1 MSQLIPKHR
10 RIATRRQVLL
20 GSAAVAA
27 CSLASPAIAQTVAKL
42 RLGYLHVVAV
52 DGQILTGLDRGSFAK
67 QGIEFEHSR
76 FNTGPEVFE
85 ALAAGKLDVLSAGG
99 VISNYL
105 ALGAGRAFLIND
117 IEIATAQLWVRP
129 DRGVRTFADL
139 RGKRIATTTKT
150 TAHIFLDRALRAN
163 SVDPGQVDIVNGSMS
178 AAVASFIAGDV
189 PAVALWVPFNITVRE
204 KLPEAVKLVD
214 ASAFYPQSAV
224 VGGWVVRPDFYE
236 ANRDVL
242 ARIIRGWAD
251 ANDYM
256 VRNGAAAAEA
266 LQKNH
271 YNQATVA
278 DVTEALKAQKMFSS
292 REWKRLYSDGTVTKW
307 LQQVSDFF
315 MADAATTGSMKAA
328 EYFDPTLYLSTIG
341 EAR

>member
-1 MSQLIPKHR
+1 M
-10 RIATRRQVLL
+10 LL
-20 GSAAVAA
+20 GAAGLAA
-27 CSLASPAIAQTVAKL
+27 ASLASPAIAQARTKL

-52 DGQILTGLDRGSFAK
+52 DGQILTGLDRGSFEK
-67 QGIEFEHSR
+67 QGIEFELSE

-85 ALAAGKLDVLSAGG
+85 AMAAGKLDVLSAGG

-117 IEIATAQLWVRP
+117 IEVATAQLWVRP
-129 DRGVRTFADL
+129 DRGVKSFADL
-139 RGKRIATTTKT
+139 KGKRIATTTRT

-163 SVDPGQVDIVNGSMS
+163 GISLADVEVVNGSMS
-178 AAVASFIAGDV
+178 ASVASFIAGDV

-204 KLPEAVKLVD
+204 KLPDAIKLVD

-224 VGGWVVRPDFYE
+224 VGGWVTRHDFYRE
-236 ANRDVL
+236 NQDVL

-251 ANDYM
+251 ANDYI

-266 LQKNH
+266 LQKDH
-271 YNQATVA
+271 YRQASVA
-278 DVTEALKAQKMFSS
+278 DIAEALKAQKMFSS
-292 REWKRLYSDGTVTKW
+292 REWKRLYSDGTVVKW

-315 MADAATTGSMKAA
+315 MTGANATNATPAT
-328 EYFDPTLYLSTIG
+328 EYFDPSLYLATIK
-341 EAR
+341 

>member
-1 MSQLIPKHR
+1 MSQPSRKR
-10 RIATRRQVLL
+10 RDSATRRQVLL
-20 GSAAVAA
+20 GSAALAA
-27 CSLASPAIAQTVAKL
+27 TSLASPAIAQVRNKL
-42 RLGYLHVVAV
+42 RLGHLHVVAV
-52 DGQILTGLDRGSFAK
+52 DGQILTGLDRDSFAK
-67 QGIEFEHSR
+67 QGIEFDR
-76 FNTGPEVFE
+76 FQFNTGPEVFE
-85 ALAAGKLDVLSAGG
+85 AMAAGKLDILSAGG

-117 IEIATAQLWVRP
+117 IEVATAQLLVRP

-163 SVDPGQVDIVNGSMS
+163 GIGPAEVEVVNGSMS
-178 AAVASFIAGDV
+178 ASVASFIAGDV

-204 KLPEAVKLVD
+204 KLPDAIKLVD

-224 VGGWVVRPDFYE
+224 VGGWVARHDFYE
-236 ANRDVL
+236 GNKEVL

-256 VRNGAAAAEA
+256 VRNGAATAES
-266 LQKNH
+266 LQRNH
-271 YNQATVA
+271 YPQATVA
-278 DVTEALKAQKMFSS
+278 DVAEALKAQKMFSS
-292 REWKRLYSDGTVTKW
+292 REWKRLYSDGTVVKW

-315 MADAATTGSMKAA
+315 MTDAGATGSVKAS
-328 EYFDPTLYLSTIG
+328 EYFDPKLYLSTI
-341 EAR
+341 